1 MCRCRQKIKKQTKCW
16 KGEQQE
22 KQELEIKPEP
32 AITNMKGW
40 KYSGSDVESIE
51 RKAEFMFQIN
61 FASEHV

>member
-1 MCRCRQKIKKQTKCW
+1 MCRCREKIKKQTKCW
-16 KGEQQE
+16 KSEQE
-22 KQELEIKPEP
+22 KQELVIKAEP

-61 FASEHV
+61 FSSEHV